1 MIYKKNVQKHT
12 NTHMQTQSVFLLKDT
27 NSHAVIVLPLD
38 YNTDTGDFSLNSFF
52 STKSQLWTS
61 IILHPFFS
69 MHFL

>member
-38 YNTDTGDFSLNSFF
+38 YNTDTGDFS
-52 STKSQLWTS
+52 SQLRAN
-61 IILHPFFS
+61 FGQA
-69 MHFL
+69 